1 MATVSTSTG
10 TYLANII
17 DPQVLADLIDKKLV
31 DDFKFAG
38 LCEVDNS
45 LVNRA
50 GDTLS
55 LPVYAYIG
63 DATDVAEGTDIP
75 IAQLSE
81 TKSDVKVKK
90 AGRGVQITDE
100 AILSGHGDPMGQAV
114 SQLALSINSKQE
126 TDILTVLRAIKTAM
140 THTATGGLTADAI
153 VDAEVLFGEDMDEP
167 KVLLVSPKN
176 YGVLRKS
183 NSWIPASEIGA
194 ETVVKGVVG
203 MVQGCEVVPSNRV
216 GDKEA
221 FIVKRGAM
229 RILAKRD
236 VEVESDRDIINKSTV
251 ITADKH
257 YVPYMYDESR
267 AVKIAL

>member
-17 DPQVLADLIDKKLV
+17 DPQVLADLLEKKLV
-31 DDFKFAG
+31 ADFKFAP
-38 LCEVDNS
+38 LCVVDNT
-45 LVNRA
+45 LAGRA

-55 LPVYAYIG
+55 IPVYAYIG

-75 IAQLSE
+75 IAQISE
-81 TKSDVKVKK
+81 TKVDVKVKK

-114 SQLALSINSKQE
+114 KQLALAIGSKQE
-126 TDILTVLRAIKTAM
+126 ADILTVLRSIKTAM
-140 THTATGGLTADAI
+140 THTATSGLTADEI
-153 VDAEVLFGEDMDEP
+153 VDAQVKFGEDMDEP
-167 KVLLVSPKN
+167 KVLLVSPTN

-183 NSWIPASEIGA
+183 NSWIPASDIGA
-194 ETVVKGVVG
+194 ETVISGTVG

-216 GDKEA
+216 GNNEA
-221 FIVKRGAM
+221 FIVKAGALGL
-229 RILAKRD
+229 ITKRE
-236 VEVESDRDIINKSTV
+236 VEVEADRDIINKSNV
-251 ITADKH
+251 VTADKH
-257 YVPYMYDESR
+257 YVPYLYDESK